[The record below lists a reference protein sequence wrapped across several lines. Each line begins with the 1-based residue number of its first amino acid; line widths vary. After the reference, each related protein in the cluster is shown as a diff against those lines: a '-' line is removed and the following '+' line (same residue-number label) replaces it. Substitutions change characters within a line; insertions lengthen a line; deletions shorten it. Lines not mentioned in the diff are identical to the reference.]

1 MKQTEENVE
10 LNEENTELNINDFIE
25 MPVLALRGMV
35 VFPEMVLHFDV
46 GRKMSALAIEKAM
59 TTDQLIFVAA
69 QKEIEKDRP
78 TIDDL
83 YSVGVVAEVK
93 QILRQP
99 DNLIRVIVEGKYRA
113 RVLGA
118 GSEQSYMTGLISPVE
133 DIYDDEVTETAFTR
147 SIKDI
152 FERYLNLVPKFP
164 SDVVYKISTSRE
176 PGKICD
182 LIAGNTRMEYER
194 KQELLEAINVE
205 ERQQKLIAYLTDEVF
220 ILEIEDSVHKMTRE
234 RIDEGQREY
243 YLREQLRV
251 LEDELNIDDEST
263 QEAKEYL
270 DRLQELHLSE
280 EVEKVLVKE
289 CEKLTSLPPGSQEAN
304 VIRNYLD
311 TCLDLPW
318 NTFDQ
323 EAIDVDY
330 AQHILDKNHYGLTKV
345 KERIVETLAVR
356 KLSPDVKGQILCF
369 VGPPG
374 VGKTSIAQ
382 SIARA
387 IGRKCQRIALGGVH
401 DESEIRGH
409 RRTYIGAMM
418 GRVMNAVKLAETSN
432 PVIILD
438 EIDKLGNDYKG
449 DPTSALLEVLDSE
462 QNHSFVDHYID
473 LPYDLSHVFF
483 IATAND
489 YSAIPEPLL
498 DRMDIITVDS
508 YTREEKFN
516 IAKKHL
522 LPKALKNT
530 GIKAGQFKISKAAM
544 YELIDSYTREAGVR
558 NLERRINDLLRK
570 AAVEIVRDENY
581 RVSVTPKVL
590 EQLLGPKKY
599 KPDTIESADAV
610 GLVNGLAWT
619 AVGGTTLPIEVALLP
634 GTGKIELTGSLGEVM
649 KESAKIAI
657 SCARAMAVKQNYDAD
672 FYKKYDI
679 HIHAPEGAVP
689 KDGPSAGVTMTT
701 ALVSALTGKPV
712 RRDVAMTGEITL
724 RGRVLPIGGLKEKTM
739 AAYRVG
745 VKTVI
750 IPADN
755 EPDLYEV
762 DPVVKEAVEFKP
774 VSRIEQVLDIAL
786 VNGRAVRSTKAKSSK
801 KQAKLVSPAVQ

>member
-113 RVLGA
+113 RALGA

-345 KERIVETLAVR
+345 KERIVETLAV
-356 KLSPDVKGQILCF
+356 
-369 VGPPG
+369 
-374 VGKTSIAQ
+374 
-382 SIARA
+382 
-387 IGRKCQRIALGGVH
+387 
-401 DESEIRGH
+401 
-409 RRTYIGAMM
+409 
-418 GRVMNAVKLAETSN
+418 
-432 PVIILD
+432 
-438 EIDKLGNDYKG
+438 
-449 DPTSALLEVLDSE
+449 
-462 QNHSFVDHYID
+462 
-473 LPYDLSHVFF
+473 
-483 IATAND
+483 
-489 YSAIPEPLL
+489 
-498 DRMDIITVDS
+498 
-508 YTREEKFN
+508 
-516 IAKKHL
+516 
-522 LPKALKNT
+522 
-530 GIKAGQFKISKAAM
+530 
-544 YELIDSYTREAGVR
+544 
-558 NLERRINDLLRK
+558 
-570 AAVEIVRDENY
+570 
-581 RVSVTPKVL
+581 
-590 EQLLGPKKY
+590 
-599 KPDTIESADAV
+599 
-610 GLVNGLAWT
+610 
-619 AVGGTTLPIEVALLP
+619 
-634 GTGKIELTGSLGEVM
+634 
-649 KESAKIAI
+649 
-657 SCARAMAVKQNYDAD
+657 
-672 FYKKYDI
+672 
-679 HIHAPEGAVP
+679 
-689 KDGPSAGVTMTT
+689 
-701 ALVSALTGKPV
+701 
-712 RRDVAMTGEITL
+712 
-724 RGRVLPIGGLKEKTM
+724 
-739 AAYRVG
+739 
-745 VKTVI
+745 
-750 IPADN
+750 
-755 EPDLYEV
+755 
-762 DPVVKEAVEFKP
+762 
-774 VSRIEQVLDIAL
+774 
-786 VNGRAVRSTKAKSSK
+786 
-801 KQAKLVSPAVQ
+801 

>member
-220 ILEIEDSVHKMTRE
+220 ILEIEDSVHKMTRD

-387 IGRKCQRIALGGVH
+387 ISRKCQRIALGVVH
-401 DESEIRGH
+401 D
-409 RRTYIGAMM
+409 
-418 GRVMNAVKLAETSN
+418 
-432 PVIILD
+432 
-438 EIDKLGNDYKG
+438 
-449 DPTSALLEVLDSE
+449 
-462 QNHSFVDHYID
+462 
-473 LPYDLSHVFF
+473 
-483 IATAND
+483 
-489 YSAIPEPLL
+489 
-498 DRMDIITVDS
+498 
-508 YTREEKFN
+508 
-516 IAKKHL
+516 
-522 LPKALKNT
+522 
-530 GIKAGQFKISKAAM
+530 
-544 YELIDSYTREAGVR
+544 
-558 NLERRINDLLRK
+558 
-570 AAVEIVRDENY
+570 
-581 RVSVTPKVL
+581 
-590 EQLLGPKKY
+590 
-599 KPDTIESADAV
+599 
-610 GLVNGLAWT
+610 
-619 AVGGTTLPIEVALLP
+619 
-634 GTGKIELTGSLGEVM
+634 
-649 KESAKIAI
+649 
-657 SCARAMAVKQNYDAD
+657 
-672 FYKKYDI
+672 
-679 HIHAPEGAVP
+679 
-689 KDGPSAGVTMTT
+689 
-701 ALVSALTGKPV
+701 
-712 RRDVAMTGEITL
+712 
-724 RGRVLPIGGLKEKTM
+724 
-739 AAYRVG
+739 
-745 VKTVI
+745 
-750 IPADN
+750 
-755 EPDLYEV
+755 
-762 DPVVKEAVEFKP
+762 
-774 VSRIEQVLDIAL
+774 
-786 VNGRAVRSTKAKSSK
+786 
-801 KQAKLVSPAVQ
+801 

>member
-35 VFPEMVLHFDV
+35 VFPEMVLHFDI

-118 GSEQSYMTGLISPVE
+118 GSKQSYMTGLISPVE

-387 IGRKCQRIALGGVH
+387 ISRKCQRIALGGVH

-418 GRVMNAVKLAETSN
+418 GRVMNAIKLAETSN

-530 GIKAGQFKISKAAM
+530 GIKASQFKISKAAM
-544 YELIDSYTREAGVR
+544 YEIIDS
-558 NLERRINDLLRK
+558 
-570 AAVEIVRDENY
+570 
-581 RVSVTPKVL
+581 
-590 EQLLGPKKY
+590 
-599 KPDTIESADAV
+599 
-610 GLVNGLAWT
+610 
-619 AVGGTTLPIEVALLP
+619 
-634 GTGKIELTGSLGEVM
+634 
-649 KESAKIAI
+649 
-657 SCARAMAVKQNYDAD
+657 
-672 FYKKYDI
+672 
-679 HIHAPEGAVP
+679 
-689 KDGPSAGVTMTT
+689 
-701 ALVSALTGKPV
+701 
-712 RRDVAMTGEITL
+712 
-724 RGRVLPIGGLKEKTM
+724 
-739 AAYRVG
+739 
-745 VKTVI
+745 
-750 IPADN
+750 
-755 EPDLYEV
+755 
-762 DPVVKEAVEFKP
+762 
-774 VSRIEQVLDIAL
+774 
-786 VNGRAVRSTKAKSSK
+786 
-801 KQAKLVSPAVQ
+801 